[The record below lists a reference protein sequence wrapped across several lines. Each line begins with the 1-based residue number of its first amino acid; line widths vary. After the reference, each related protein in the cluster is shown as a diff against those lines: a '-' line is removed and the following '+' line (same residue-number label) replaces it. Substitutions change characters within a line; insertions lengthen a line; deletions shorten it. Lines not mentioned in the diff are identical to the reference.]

1 MAACKLQGTIV
12 RNQFIEKKGV
22 PKERNFAVA
31 QAVVTR
37 DKFKVKIP

>member
-1 MAACKLQGTIV
+1 VAACKLQGTIV

-22 PKERNFAVA
+22 PKERNSAVA